1 MMVAQTAHAALFAEL
16 EALEL
21 REREVSDYR
30 RSLHARLDAYPNEIT
45 AQAERKVSAERKDL
59 HRRIDSL
66 RALLRPEIERA
77 NEQPPKS
84 RLGA

>member
-1 MMVAQTAHAALFAEL
+1 MMVAQQAHAALFAEL

-21 REREVSDYR
+21 REREVSDFR
-30 RSLHARLDAYPNEIT
+30 RRLHARLDAYPNEIT
-45 AQAERKVSAERKDL
+45 AQAERNVSAERKDL

-66 RALLRPEIERA
+66 RAMLRPEIGRREQ
-77 NEQPPKS
+77 QPPKS

>member
-1 MMVAQTAHAALFAEL
+1 MVAQTAQSALFAEL

-21 REREVSDYR
+21 REREVSAHR
-30 RSLHARLDAYPNEIT
+30 RRLHARLDAFPNEVI
-45 AQAERKVSAERKDL
+45 AEAERTVSVERKDL

-66 RALLRPEIERA
+66 RALLRPEIGRQEQ
-77 NEQPPKS
+77 QPPDS

>member
-1 MMVAQTAHAALFAEL
+1 MMVAKTAHAALFAEL

-21 REREVSDYR
+21 RERAVSDYR
-30 RSLHARLDAYPNEIT
+30 RQLHARLDAFPNEVT
-45 AQAERKVSAERKDL
+45 AREEKKVSAERKEL

-66 RALLRPEIERA
+66 RAHLRPELEREA
-77 NEQPPKS
+77 QNDGPR